1 MAVAKKA
8 LLIEYELDFLDK
20 QLAELK
26 EGKRKSIPAFFSDE
40 SAHQKTR
47 LIGEVVLT

>member
-1 MAVAKKA
+1 MLEKPS
-8 LLIEYELDFLDK
+8 LEFDW

-40 SAHQKTR
+40 SAHPKRR
-47 LIGEVVLT
+47 LIGEFVLT

>member
-1 MAVAKKA
+1 MLEKQSLAF
-8 LLIEYELDFLDK
+8 DW

-40 SAHQKTR
+40 AMCRKTQ
-47 LIGEVVLT
+47 LTVVAELT